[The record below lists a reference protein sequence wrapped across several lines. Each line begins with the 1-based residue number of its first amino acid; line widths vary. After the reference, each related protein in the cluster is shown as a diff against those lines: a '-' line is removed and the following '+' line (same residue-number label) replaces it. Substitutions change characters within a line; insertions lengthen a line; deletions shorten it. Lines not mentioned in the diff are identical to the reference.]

1 MKEMVA
7 EAITLLQGNGPLADF
22 GRLLHENWKYKRTL
36 SSKVTTP
43 EVDSI
48 FDIALANGAVGGKTV
63 GSWWWWFCNTFRA
76 AGTAAPIR
84 KSSAIWLGSHFA
96 LRNSGSRIVLY
107 QPDGL

>member
-1 MKEMVA
+1 M
-7 EAITLLQGNGPLADF
+7 QGNGPLADF

-48 FDIALANGAVGGKTV
+48 FDIALANGAVGGKLL
-63 GSWWWWFCNTFRA
+63 G
-76 AGTAAPIR
+76 AGGGGFVLLFVPPERQAPIR
-84 KSSAIWLGSHFA
+84 EKLSHLVRVPF
-96 LRNSGSRIVLY
+96 RFENSGSRIVLY